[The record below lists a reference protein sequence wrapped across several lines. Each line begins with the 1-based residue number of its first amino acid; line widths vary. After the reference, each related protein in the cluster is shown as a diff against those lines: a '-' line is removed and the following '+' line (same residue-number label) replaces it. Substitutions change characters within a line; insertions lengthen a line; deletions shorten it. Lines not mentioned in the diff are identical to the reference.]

1 MVLKKLQ
8 VHSFTLCVGVFSA
21 ATLLLLQYY
30 LINSATGDTTS
41 RTKTALTNL
50 LIAASLELMVCQQF
64 LPLSSCLFSRHMLAA
79 QSSFT
84 HLSAA
89 LDGVPFSL
97 HPKFEMQ
104 ANVTVRPAHADSSV
118 PVPFPHLDHSVS
130 LSGSEFSVKRHS
142 HKVCPRHWKWGK
154 LSVHSWFQW
163 YELYQ
168 M

>member
-1 MVLKKLQ
+1 MTFQFHPLFLEENRPFLLWSDVEKKLQ
-8 VHSFTLCVGVFSA
+8 VHSFTLCVGVFRA
-21 ATLLLLQYY
+21 ATLLLLQHR

-41 RTKTALTNL
+41 RIKTAVTNL
-50 LIAASLELMVCQQF
+50 LTAASLGLMVSQQF
-64 LPLSSCLFSRHMLAA
+64 LSFRVFSWHVLAA

-104 ANVTVRPAHADSSV
+104 ANVTVRPARADGSV
-118 PVPFPHLDHSVS
+118 PVPFPHLHHAVS

-142 HKVCPRHWKWGK
+142 HKVCPRH
-154 LSVHSWFQW
+154 
-163 YELYQ
+163 
-168 M
+168 